1 MKEKS
6 VGEFLEVKPIKKLAI
21 FLYQFCHLI
30 EDYHPEALQGF
41 VHNEGYIIEAV

>member
-6 VGEFLEVKPIKKLAI
+6 VGEFFKVKPITKLMI
-21 FLYQFCHLI
+21 FLNLFCHLI
-30 EDYHPEALQGF
+30 EDYHPEALEGF